1 MPKLFDVSPEIFP
14 GMVVWPGDAGVELAR
29 VDKMEE
35 GAHSNTSHLS
45 CGTHT
50 GTHIDAPLHF
60 LPAGAALDGIPL
72 EALVG
77 PAWVADF
84 PQAARMGAAD
94 LEAAGIPEGIERLL
108 LKTSNS
114 RLWAEDNSFHPEYV
128 GLDES
133 GAEWIVERNL
143 QLVGVDYLSVAA
155 HDRTGPVHRILLGK
169 GVVIVEGLDLNGVP
183 SGACRFYCLPLR
195 LRGAEAAP
203 ARAVIE
209 RD

>member
-1 MPKLFDVSPEIFP
+1 MTKLFDVSLEIFP

-29 VDKMEE
+29 VDKMEA
-35 GAHSNTSHLS
+35 GSHSNTSRLA

-72 EALVG
+72 ETLSG

-84 PQAARMGAAD
+84 PQAARLGAAD
-94 LEAAGIPEGIERLL
+94 LDAAEIPAAVERLL
-108 LKTSNS
+108 LKTTNS
-114 RLWAEDNSFHPEYV
+114 RLWAQETAFRPDYV
-128 GLDES
+128 GVDES
-133 GAEWIVERNL
+133 GAEWIVKRNIR
-143 QLVGVDYLSVAA
+143 LVGVDYLSVAA
-155 HDRTGPVHRILLGK
+155 RDRTGPVHRILLGK
-169 GVVIVEGLDLNGVP
+169 AVVIVEGLNLSDVP
-183 SGACRFYCLPLR
+183 SGACRFCCLPLR

-209 RD
+209 KD